1 MARRYPA
8 LEDAHR
14 EFIAAQ
20 QMFFVATADR
30 EGYINL
36 SPKGLDTLRVLDA
49 SHVAWL
55 NLTGSGNET
64 AAHLRSDGRMTLMFC
79 AFQGDPLILR
89 LYGRAEAVHRR
100 DKRWKT
106 LATGLPSMP
115 GARQIMLMNI
125 ELVQTSCGFGVPLYD
140 FRGQRELLPRW
151 AENKGRAG
159 LEQYWREK
167 NAVSLD
173 GRKTGIV
180 ELNLGN
186 GEEEP

>member
-14 EFIAAQ
+14 QFIAAQ

-30 EGYINL
+30 EGHINL
-36 SPKGLDTLRVLDA
+36 SPKGLDSLRVLDA

-64 AAHLRSDGRMTLMFC
+64 ATHLRDDGRMTLMFC

-89 LYGRAEAVHRR
+89 LYGRGEAVHRR
-100 DKRWKT
+100 DERWEA
-106 LATGLPSMP
+106 LAAEFPSLP
-115 GARQIMLMNI
+115 GARQIVLMNI
-125 ELVQTSCGFGVPLYD
+125 ELVQTSCGFGVPLYA
-140 FRGQRELLPRW
+140 FQGQRKLLPRW
-151 AENKGRAG
+151 AESKGRDG

-167 NAVSLD
+167 NALSLD
-173 GRKTGIV
+173 GRETGIV
-180 ELNLGN
+180 ELNLG
-186 GEEEP
+186 GGKKP